1 MKHTGQILH
10 LPHMQVDKEL
20 RIFFSKEKHIDFSL
34 LEGKNNELIPKIELF
49 QLTV

>member
-20 RIFFSKEKHIDFSL
+20 RIFFFKKNIDFSL